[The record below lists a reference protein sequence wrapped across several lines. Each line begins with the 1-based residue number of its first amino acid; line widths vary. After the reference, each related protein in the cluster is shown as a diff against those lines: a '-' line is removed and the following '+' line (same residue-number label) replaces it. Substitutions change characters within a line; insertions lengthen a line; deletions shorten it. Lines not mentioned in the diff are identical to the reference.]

1 MACASSSLPVHLL
14 SPGTTAVTLPPSPFL
29 SLQPA
34 ALWDCPLLTSSQAF
48 VRGSEAAIESR
59 VRGTPGWGLLSPSSP
74 GASCSSQGFLGFS
87 SFFSN
92 LSSPLHPPAVH
103 ALGIMSLQQQPG
115 SGGGRVKGA
124 GEREADAWSGQ
135 VGASSTDR
143 DLDALLMGVL
153 GKRSIRLAPEPSLV
167 LCLYL

>member
-1 MACASSSLPVHLL
+1 M
-14 SPGTTAVTLPPSPFL
+14 
-29 SLQPA
+29 
-34 ALWDCPLLTSSQAF
+34 
-48 VRGSEAAIESR
+48 
-59 VRGTPGWGLLSPSSP
+59 
-74 GASCSSQGFLGFS
+74 
-87 SFFSN
+87 
-92 LSSPLHPPAVH
+92 
-103 ALGIMSLQQQPG
+103 
-115 SGGGRVKGA
+115 KGA